1 MQVDYNEK
9 YSDAQISA
17 LRDCLPDYVNSI
29 TTKSARGEYICPLC
43 GSGSGAHK
51 SGAFSI
57 NKKNSTQW
65 KCFACG
71 ESGDIFDLIGKVEN
85 IPDFPQQVRR
95 AGEIFGM
102 SPNGSAGFKINF
114 KKKAAPVPEKK
125 VDYTEFFKQAHQ
137 HITDPAAVAYLQ
149 KRGITAESAD
159 KFNLGYVSEWKHPK
173 VSANV
178 PSSPRLIIPTSKHS
192 YFARDIRDTESIP
205 EKSRTYVKQNVGGI
219 EIFNI
224 SAIDGDKPVYVVEGA
239 IDAISVMQAGGAAVG
254 LGSVSMVNKFVKTY
268 KNKKRTLPIIA
279 ALDNDGAGK
288 TANSGLYDGLKNITQ
303 VRVYCPVENAKD
315 PNEMLTKDPERFAE
329 LIRDNEVFPE
339 NIQAEP
345 KEQGKTADKLPPFA
359 YTTVNMKGKV
369 QTKINVSL
377 LEEYIRENE
386 RIYFTAGEKPRIFL
400 YDKKAGVY
408 RLTDG
413 GAMKALIKEY
423 IAAVD
428 KTIITRKMIDDTY
441 ALLTSQKEKL
451 DETTLNADE
460 HYINF
465 KNGLLRLSDMVL
477 LPHTPDLLSTIQIPC
492 DWTNTPTETP
502 VFDSFLENL
511 LPNEDER
518 RLLVEFIGV
527 ALSNVRGSIAKS
539 ALFLYGVSNSGKSR
553 LFTLLSRIL
562 GAENTASV
570 QLQDLEKNFAV
581 APIINKRLIGSADAR
596 IENISEMATF
606 KILTSGDLV
615 RVEEKYHSPTKGEYK
630 GVMLFCCN
638 RLPTFGGDKSN
649 AVYDRCVILNCPNAV
664 PAEKQD
670 PYIVDKMYA
679 ERQGILYKA
688 VYALKDFKARG
699 CKYDLPQ
706 SVIQSRERYA
716 EYNSPVRQ
724 FVNDCCIYVD
734 PESPRPFYTSRQDI
748 FNAFKRYC
756 EDCNIDMRGITLQR
770 FGAELA
776 EINGISREKNE
787 ITVRDGN
794 GHLVRLYL
802 CIDLRPDY
810 YEIQKAI

>member
-1 MQVDYNEK
+1 MDYNEK

-57 NKKNSTQW
+57 NKKNPTQW

-71 ESGDIFDLIGKVEN
+71 ESGDIFDLIGKAEN

-114 KKKAAPVPEKK
+114 KKKAAPAPEKK

-159 KFNLGYVSEWKHPK
+159 KFNLGYVAEWKHPK

-192 YFARDIRDTESIP
+192 YFARDIRDMENIP
-205 EKSRTYVKQNVGGI
+205 EKSREYVKQNVGGI
-219 EIFNI
+219 ELFNI

-239 IDAISVMQAGGAAVG
+239 IDAISVIQAGGAAVG

-268 KNKKRTLPIIA
+268 KNKKRALPIIA

-288 TANSGLYDGLKNITQ
+288 TANSGLYDGLKDITQ

-315 PNEMLTKDPERFAE
+315 PNEMLTKNPERFAE

-339 NIQAEP
+339 NVQAEP
-345 KEQGKTADKLPPFA
+345 KEQGETAAELSYIFVDGKGEFK
-359 YTTVNMKGKV
+359 VNAA
-369 QTKINVSL
+369 L
-377 LEEYIRENE
+377 LADFILQNE
-386 RIYFTAGEKPRIFL
+386 IILRGGGEKPR
-400 YDKKAGVY
+400 YYQYVEGVY
-408 RLTDG
+408 KKVDSF
-413 GAMKALIKEY
+413 AIKGIIHKY
-423 IAAVD
+423 IEAFSLSILKD
-428 KTIITRKMIDDTY
+428 KVVNETFN
-441 ALLTSQKEKL
+441 LLTVRAKKI

-477 LPHTPDLLSTIQIPC
+477 LPHTPDLLSTIQLPC
-492 DWTNTPTETP
+492 DWTNTPAETP
-502 VFDSFLENL
+502 VFDNFLENL

-518 RLLVEFIGV
+518 RLLVEFIGL
-527 ALSNVRGSIAKS
+527 ALSNIRGSKAKS
-539 ALFLYGVSNSGKSR
+539 ALFLRGVSNSGKSR
-553 LFTLLSRIL
+553 LFMLLYRLL
-562 GAENTASV
+562 GAENAAAI
-570 QLQDLEKNFAV
+570 QLQGLEKQYSL
-581 APIINKRLIGSADAR
+581 APVIDKRLIGAADMQAAGV
-596 IENISEMATF
+596 SELAVF
-606 KILTSGDLV
+606 KGLCGDDPLP
-615 RVEEKYHSPTKGEYK
+615 VEEKFHSPTTRIYR

-638 RLPTFGGDKSN
+638 QLPTFGGDKSN

-670 PYIVDKMYA
+670 PYIVDKMFD

-688 VYALKDFKARG
+688 IYALKDFKARG

-756 EDCNIDMRGITLQR
+756 EDCNIDIRGITLQK

-787 ITVRDGN
+787 ITARDGN